1 MRFQLLDRI
10 TELHAGQS
18 ITAVKTLLPSEEYL
32 KDHFP
37 HFPVMPG
44 VLMLEALY
52 QASAWL
58 IRKSDNFQRPVVVL
72 KQAKNV
78 KYQGFVEPGQTL
90 QVTASVVKQLDSI
103 TTLKGEGTVD
113 GRAAV
118 SGRLVLENFKVS
130 DRVAGEEL
138 TDRFAEKSYR
148 ELFDALVA

>member
-37 HFPVMPG
+37 NFPVMPG

-52 QASAWL
+52 QAGAWL
-58 IRKSDNFQRPVVVL
+58 LRKSDEFQRPLIVL
-72 KQAKNV
+72 KQAKNI
-78 KYQGFVEPGQTL
+78 KFQGFVEPGQTL
-90 QVTASVVKQLDSI
+90 TVTASVVKKNE
-103 TTLKGEGTVD
+103 TTVTLKGEGTVD

-118 SGRLVLENFKVS
+118 NGRLVLESFKVS
-130 DRVAGEEL
+130 ERVPDEKH
-138 TDRFAEKSYR
+138 TDCFAEKSYR
-148 ELFDALVA
+148 ELFAALTS